1 MVTPAGLD
9 QADLDRLC
17 RTLGVAARDLKI
29 TALGGG
35 LYERSYRL
43 SSDGGDWVVRL
54 PVGGDKS
61 FGLELATEQRLLEKL
76 SAAELTPPMV
86 TSEPSEGVLITHY
99 LSQATPWRTVD
110 AREPDNITRIA
121 KRLRD
126 LHRPEGDLPSY
137 RATRIAEAYRRVAG
151 EQQRLTPEQLK
162 WGGEFLELARAYDAE
177 SSPATLCHNDLAA
190 ANILDDGRLWFI
202 DFEYAVRAEPILDL
216 ASLAS
221 MNDFDEAQQACLL
234 DAYYQDAAP
243 PFSTKKF
250 ADVIR
255 LSRLVSFFWALAYRR
270 TAREAAPLDRF
281 VENVAA
287 MLR

>member
-1 MVTPAGLD
+1 MITLAGLS

-29 TALGGG
+29 TTLGGG

-54 PVGGDKS
+54 PVGGDES

-76 SAAELTPPMV
+76 GAAELSPPMV
-86 TSEPSEGVLITHY
+86 PSEPSEGVLITRY
-99 LSQATPWRTVD
+99 LSQATPWRAVD

-126 LHRPEGDLPSY
+126 LHRLEGDLPPY
-137 RATRIAEAYRRVAG
+137 RATRIAEAYRRLAG
-151 EQQRLTPEQLK
+151 EQQRLTPEQLE

-202 DFEYAVRAEPILDL
+202 DFEYAVCAEPILDL
-216 ASLAS
+216 ANLAS

-234 DAYYQDAAP
+234 DAYYHDAAP
-243 PFSTKKF
+243 PFGMKKF

-270 TAREAAPLDRF
+270 TAREAASLDQF